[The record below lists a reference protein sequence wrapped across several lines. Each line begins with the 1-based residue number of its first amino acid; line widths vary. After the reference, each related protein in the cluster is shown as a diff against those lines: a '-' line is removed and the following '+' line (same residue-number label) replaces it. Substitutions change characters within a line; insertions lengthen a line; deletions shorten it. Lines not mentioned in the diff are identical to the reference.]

1 MEILNGKQEIF
12 LEALK
17 EFNAKNGRMPSI
29 RELKVAVNSKGLS
42 LSSSR
47 SISIGLKE
55 LEDLGYIKRTSKR
68 YGIEIIEKQME
79 FFVNIPIFGMANCG
93 SPCMIAENCPEGMLK
108 VSKNRFSNISQKKK
122 IFAIQAAGNS
132 LNLAKVGGRKI
143 ENYDYLLI
151 DPNYT
156 SFKGD
161 ETEVVLAIIDG
172 LATVKVLKYTSD
184 GNIVLLPKSTE
195 KFHQQVH
202 LTRDDDFVINGLVV
216 EVMKS

>member
-1 MEILNGKQEIF
+1 MEILSEKQEIF
-12 LEALK
+12 LAALK
-17 EFNAKNGRMPSI
+17 AFNARNGRMPSV
-29 RELKVAVNSKGLS
+29 RELKEEVNALGLS

-47 SISIGLKE
+47 SITLGLKE
-55 LEDLGYIKRTSKR
+55 LEDLGYIKRTSER
-68 YGIEIIEKQME
+68 YGIEIIERQTE
-79 FFVNIPIFGMANCG
+79 FFLNIPIFGMANCG
-93 SPCMIAENCPEGMLK
+93 SPCMIAENRPEGMLK
-108 VSKNRFSNISQKKK
+108 VSRSRFGSRRENKK

-132 LNLAKVGGRKI
+132 LNLAKVGGKVI

-151 DPNYT
+151 DPNYS

-161 ETEVVLAIIDG
+161 GSEVVLAIIDG

-184 GNIVLLPKSTE
+184 GNVVLSPKSSE
-195 KFHQQVH
+195 KFHEQIH